1 MACAAPLGVLG
12 EILSLC
18 LTMSQ
23 CSPLSS
29 SNRRMQPVLPAATL
43 ALALVAALLWPLL
56 ASTSSQ
62 AAEGNRRVAVL
73 FGNADYGSPQLN
85 LNSPPHDVQLLS
97 DTLKNHTDF
106 EVLSYQNLS
115 RPQMIRALLDA
126 RDLAAGGTVV
136 FYYSGHAIQ
145 VDGENYLLPK
155 GVQVKSMRDVP
166 VEAVSV
172 RQVLQVFD
180 DVNMKVVI
188 LDSCRTNPFGL
199 GGKAIG
205 APGLS
210 RENLSGFRG
219 TLISYA
225 AAPGTV
231 AYDGEKGQPSPFTTA
246 LVENLTRPDL
256 DIVDLFIQTRGDLER
271 LTQNRERGPQ
281 RSEEINSLT
290 ADHELIFV
298 RSADSDVEPFRDRG
312 SDAPSSAAPKRA
324 SAEPAKATI
333 PLEERRHI
341 MVPGLR
347 QSSAI
352 NQEVADAL
360 NNVILAEFQNDPRY
374 VVVGGGDIA
383 ALLEQETQKQLMG
396 CDEDSCLAEVG
407 EALGADI
414 LAKTS
419 LGTIGNS
426 YLLSVNLID
435 VGTATP
441 MRRISARSGRDDDV
455 LIEAAQR
462 AVRAVLDENADN
474 GVIVVGDG
482 ITRPTAPEESNISLG
497 PPPAWP
503 FAAAA
508 GVGAVVAA
516 AAAATGLGFAGVAY
530 STLNVSVADPTYAA
544 KRTEAQELVSFANI
558 SMGIAGTAAALSVA
572 TAAAAA
578 GLFFL
583 SADATSD
590 DGTDASPSDATDAS
604 LSQDSIGQTTAG
616 LFLPQAPLPKAT
628 PSR

>member
-1 MACAAPLGVLG
+1 MRGVPSG
-12 EILSLC
+12 EILSLR
-18 LTMSQ
+18 LTHFLKPVVQ
-23 CSPLSS
+23 TAGARCFAP
-29 SNRRMQPVLPAATL
+29 RRQTTSVL
-43 ALALVAALLWPLL
+43 ALVLLVAALYPMGEVPS
-56 ASTSSQ
+56 AH
-62 AAEGNRRVAVL
+62 AAEGDRRVAVL
-73 FGNADYGSPQLN
+73 FGNSDYGSPQLN

-97 DTLKNHTDF
+97 DTLKSHTDF

-126 RDLAAGGTVV
+126 RDLAGGGTVV

-172 RQVLQVFD
+172 RQVLQVFH

-231 AYDGEKGQPSPFTTA
+231 AYDGEQGQPSPFTTA

-271 LTQNRERGPQ
+271 LTQDRERGPQ

-290 ADHELIFV
+290 ADHELVFV
-298 RSADSDVEPFRDRG
+298 RSVSGDVVEGVKTRG
-312 SDAPSSAAPKRA
+312 DAPISSEKQATKSGGKKA
-324 SAEPAKATI
+324 SMEPAKAII

-347 QSSAI
+347 QNNSLTK
-352 NQEVADAL
+352 EVADAL

-419 LGTIGNS
+419 LAAVGNS

-435 VGTATP
+435 VETATP

-455 LIEAAQR
+455 LIEAAQK
-462 AVRAVLDENADN
+462 AVQAVLDDSADN

-482 ITRPTAPEESNISLG
+482 ITRQGVDDDSGLSLG

-508 GVGAVVAA
+508 GTGALVAA
-516 AAAATGLGFAGVAY
+516 GAAIVGLSFAGAAY
-530 STLNVSVADPTYAA
+530 STLNVSVADPAYET
-544 KRTEAQELVSFANI
+544 KRGEAQEMVGFANV

-583 SADATSD
+583 SADGSSD
-590 DGTDASPSDATDAS
+590 DGEDAGSAAAVVESPSAPAKDPPSDVPSSEAAS
-604 LSQDSIGQTTAG
+604 
-616 LFLPQAPLPKAT
+616 
-628 PSR
+628 R